1 MRRSRFTKPTRMVAG
16 LLTGL
21 LFAILAVPLGAQPAH
36 QPRPYYD
43 ISKEVTLSGTV
54 SSVLRMPSPG
64 MIAGSH
70 LLLAT
75 ASGAVDASLGRW
87 GLEGKGAL
95 SVAPGQEVEVTGVMK
110 TLRDQPVFVVRNVKV
125 GGQIFQIRNEH
136 GIPVPPQAR
145 ERAGRRA
152 TQKGESL

>member
-21 LFAILAVPLGAQPAH
+21 LSAILAVPLGAQSAH

-43 ISKEVTLSGTV
+43 IGREVTLTGTV
-54 SSVLRMPSPG
+54 SSVLRVPAQG

-70 LLLAT
+70 ILLAT
-75 ASGAVDASLGRW
+75 PSGAVDASLGRW

-110 TLRDQPVFVVRNVKV
+110 TLRDKPVFVARNVKV
-125 GGQIFQIRNEH
+125 GGQIYQIRNEH
-136 GIPVPPQAR
+136 GISVPPQAR
-145 ERAGRRA
+145 ARAIRKIAQR
-152 TQKGESL
+152 GESL